1 MDFNKWFSTINLINN
16 TYFINKQPLVNLIQT
31 VKSKYLI
38 LQELNIHKKNNQL
51 LTKEY
56 TLIWDCEFQVFKSP
70 KNIMKNKN
78 TICTIQYEHID
89 NNKMIRCISEIGMI
103 LILNLNN
110 KLYLAGLFHIGF
122 FNNKLNDNFLNY
134 TPFYHEYM
142 SVLTTSE
149 KKIINIEKKIYP
161 HLIFENIWNHF
172 LNNNNID
179 QFQEN
184 IIKLLNNKILKY
196 QKNIL
201 IKFSEQLNELINLL
215 ETKNNTDKII
225 QKIITNLK
233 SIIYNKLIQNLN
245 SNNSFKKI
253 NKIYINDK
261 YIKNIL
267 IDIPNHKNVINNINL
282 IVSNNNCLNIIKG
295 LEDIKALNN
304 HNLLLNGCNNNV
316 LQDNIIDIADYNS
329 KIYKLCNTAKLYES
343 YLCLNKEIKYNNE
356 SNNKII
362 KELKKYM
369 SNNFKPHNPLVDAYY
384 TLQVFILYNML

>member
-149 KKIINIEKKIYP
+149 KKIGPVYP
-161 HLIFENIWNHF
+161 
-172 LNNNNID
+172 
-179 QFQEN
+179 
-184 IIKLLNNKILKY
+184 
-196 QKNIL
+196 
-201 IKFSEQLNELINLL
+201 
-215 ETKNNTDKII
+215 T
-225 QKIITNLK
+225 
-233 SIIYNKLIQNLN
+233 
-245 SNNSFKKI
+245 
-253 NKIYINDK
+253 
-261 YIKNIL
+261 
-267 IDIPNHKNVINNINL
+267 
-282 IVSNNNCLNIIKG
+282 
-295 LEDIKALNN
+295 
-304 HNLLLNGCNNNV
+304 
-316 LQDNIIDIADYNS
+316 
-329 KIYKLCNTAKLYES
+329 
-343 YLCLNKEIKYNNE
+343 
-356 SNNKII
+356 
-362 KELKKYM
+362 
-369 SNNFKPHNPLVDAYY
+369 
-384 TLQVFILYNML
+384 